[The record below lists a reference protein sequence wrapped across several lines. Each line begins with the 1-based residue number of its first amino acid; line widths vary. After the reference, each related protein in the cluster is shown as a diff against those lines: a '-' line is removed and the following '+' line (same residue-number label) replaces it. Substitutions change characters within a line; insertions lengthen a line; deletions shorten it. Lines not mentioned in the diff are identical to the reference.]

1 MANDDRRGAAWIATI
16 SAVIVIASFVASK
29 AARDAILLA
38 RFDVTRLPLF
48 ITISALTSLPVI
60 LVAGRL
66 MARWGPARLIPVL
79 NAASAAIS
87 IAEWLL
93 IGRAPRVIAVVVFFH
108 LATLGAVL
116 VSGFWSMVN
125 ERFDV
130 QSAKRHIARIGIGAT
145 LGGILGGVIAE
156 RSAVYLA
163 PDAILLVLA
172 GLQLTCA
179 VTLRLFGWEERRAPV
194 AAAPADTWLALRTAT
209 RSPLLR
215 VLGGLVILGA
225 IAAAVMDYIFKAD
238 IVRGASHDGVLRSLA
253 IFYIVTSVI
262 TAVVQLAMC
271 GPVIARLGVARSV
284 ATLPAA
290 ITAFGTAALA
300 VPIPV
305 VAAVARGAEAVTRNS
320 LYRAGYELIYAPL
333 VEDHK
338 RPAKLVLDVGADRI
352 GDVLG
357 AQLVGL
363 LVYALAEPR
372 TGLLI
377 ATVCVGAAAILLAI
391 RLPRSYTMALE
402 ESLLARASEPAAAP
416 AAADEPRPWITLD
429 GVPGLGQSGEF
440 PALSLRMRAAAP
452 SPRERSAPAPRPRRR
467 TPRDRDG
474 MPDAAADL
482 RSGDAGRIHRA
493 LSGGLTPELAPCAV
507 ELLGR
512 DDVARAAITALAA
525 VAPRCT
531 GMLVDAL
538 LDPRRDV
545 TVRRRLPA
553 VLLSGE
559 PRHASWGLWRALAD
573 PSFDVRY
580 RSGAVLARL
589 AAEGHLRG
597 VSTEDVFDV
606 VRRELVADRDAFA
619 RRQVLD
625 ELAGAIEDRAGAET
639 DAPTHRA
646 SAGLEHVFTM
656 LGLAL
661 PAEPLRI
668 ALHAVQTD
676 DPELRGTALEYLE
689 SILPPDVR
697 AQLWPLLEGDLTA
710 PPAAMRTAAEWP
722 AAAEAAGL
730 PPAATLISPA
740 PAAPRP
746 PRSHDEILDALRVS
760 YPKVLALLRQRPRH
774 A

>member
-1 MANDDRRGAAWIATI
+1 MAGDDQRGAAWIATI

-48 ITISALTSLPVI
+48 LTISALTSLPII

-66 MARWGPARLIPVL
+66 MVRWGPARLIPVL
-79 NAASAAIS
+79 NVASAAIS
-87 IAEWLL
+87 IAEWLM
-93 IGRAPRVIAVVVFFH
+93 IERAPRVIAVVVFFH

-145 LGGILGGVIAE
+145 LGGIFGGLIAE

-179 VTLRLFGWEERRAPV
+179 VTLRLFGWAERREP
-194 AAAPADTWLALRTAT
+194 AAVAPADTWHALRAAT
-209 RSPLLR
+209 GSPLLR

-253 IFYIVTSVI
+253 IFYTVTSVI
-262 TAVVQLAMC
+262 TAIVQVAVC
-271 GPVIARLGVARSV
+271 GPVISRLGVARSV

-290 ITAFGTAALA
+290 VTVFGIAALA
-300 VPIPV
+300 MPVPL
-305 VAAVARGAEAVTRNS
+305 VAAIARGAEAVTHNS
-320 LYRAGYELIYAPL
+320 VYRAGYELIYAPL

-377 ATVCVGAAAILLAI
+377 ATVCVGVAAMLLAL

-402 ESLLARASEPAAAP
+402 DSLLARASEPAAAP
-416 AAADEPRPWITLD
+416 ATDDEPRPWITLD

-440 PALSLRMRAAAP
+440 PALSLRMRAPAP
-452 SPRERSAPAPRPRRR
+452 PRKRAPAPRPRPRAA
-467 TPRDRDG
+467 RDRDR
-474 MPDAAADL
+474 MSDAIADL
-482 RSGDAGRIHRA
+482 RSGDAGRIQRV
-493 LSGGLTPELAPCAV
+493 LSGGLTPELASCAV
-507 ELLGR
+507 DLLGR
-512 DDVARAAITALAA
+512 DDVARAAITALGA

-538 LDPRRDV
+538 LDPRRDPA
-545 TVRRRLPA
+545 VRRRLPA

-559 PRHASWGLWRALAD
+559 PGHATWGLWRALGD

-580 RSGAVLARL
+580 RASAALARL
-589 AAEGHLRG
+589 AADGHLRG
-597 VSTEDVFDV
+597 VSTEDVFDA

-619 RRQVLD
+619 RHQVLD
-625 ELAGAIEDRAGAET
+625 ELAAAIEDPAGP
-639 DAPTHRA
+639 DAPVHRG
-646 SAGLEHVFTM
+646 SAGLEHVFTV

-697 AQLWPLLEGDLTA
+697 AQLWPLLEGDLAA
-710 PPAAMRTAAEWP
+710 PPPEMRTAAEWP
-722 AAAEAAGL
+722 AAAPAVVL
-730 PPAATLISPA
+730 PPAAELITPA

-746 PRSHDEILDALRVS
+746 PRSRDEIFESLRLS
-760 YPKVLALLRQRPRH
+760 YPKVLDRLRQRPRP

>member
-1 MANDDRRGAAWIATI
+1 MATEDQRSAWIATV

-38 RFDVTRLPLF
+38 RFDITSLPLF
-48 ITISALTSLPVI
+48 LTISAVTSLPII

-79 NAASAAIS
+79 NIVSAMLS
-87 IAEWLL
+87 LGEWLL
-93 IGRAPRVIAVVVFFH
+93 IADAPRAIAVVVFFH

-116 VSGFWSMVN
+116 VSGFWSIVN

-145 LGGILGGVIAE
+145 LGGIFGGVIAE

-172 GLQLTCA
+172 GLQLACA
-179 VTLRLFGWEERRAPV
+179 VTLRLFGRAKRRAPI
-194 AAAPADTWLALRTAT
+194 AAVPDEPWLALRAAT

-215 VLGGLVILGA
+215 ILGGLVILGA

-238 IVRGASHDGVLRSLA
+238 LVRGASHDGMLRSLA
-253 IFYIVTSVI
+253 IFYTVTSVI
-262 TAVVQLAMC
+262 TAVVQVAVC
-271 GPVIARLGVARSV
+271 GPLITRLGVARSV
-284 ATLPAA
+284 ATLPAT
-290 ITAFGTAALA
+290 ITAFGIAALA
-300 VPIPV
+300 MPIPL

-320 LYRAGYELIYAPL
+320 VYRAGYELIYAPL

-338 RPAKLVLDVGADRI
+338 RAAKLVLDVGADRV

-357 AQLVGL
+357 AQLIGL

-377 ATVCVGAAAILLAI
+377 ATVCVGAAAVVLAL

-402 ESLLARASEPAAAP
+402 ESLLARAPEPAAAP
-416 AAADEPRPWITLD
+416 AGDEPQPWITLD

-440 PALSLRMRAAAP
+440 PALSIRVRKPAP
-452 SPRERSAPAPRPRRR
+452 PSLARAPAPRSRRR
-467 TPRDRDG
+467 PATDRG
-474 MPDAAADL
+474 RHSVVDAIADL
-482 RSGDAGRIHRA
+482 RSGDAGRIQRA
-493 LSGGLTPELAPCAV
+493 LARGLSPELAPYAV
-507 ELLGR
+507 DLLGR
-512 DDVARAAITALAA
+512 DDIARPAITALGAI
-525 VAPRCT
+525 APRCT

-538 LDPRRDV
+538 LDPHRDLA
-545 TVRRRLPA
+545 VRRRLPA

-559 PRHASWGLWRALAD
+559 PAHASWGLWRALGD

-589 AAEGHLRG
+589 AADGHLRG
-597 VSTEDVFDV
+597 ISTDDVFDA
-606 VRRELVADRDAFA
+606 VRRELVADREAFA
-619 RRQVLD
+619 RHQVLD
-625 ELAGAIEDRAGAET
+625 ELAAAIDDRGA
-639 DAPTHRA
+639 DAPAQRGH
-646 SAGLEHVFTM
+646 AGLEHVFTV

-661 PAEPLRI
+661 PPEPLRI

-697 AQLWPLLEGDLTA
+697 AQLWPLLEGNLA
-710 PPAAMRTAAEWP
+710 ESLSAARTAAAP
-722 AAAEAAGL
+722 TVAL
-730 PPAATLISPA
+730 PPAAELIAPA
-740 PAAPRP
+740 PLPATPHA
-746 PRSHDEILDALRVS
+746 PRSHDEILESLRLS
-760 YPKVLALLRQRPRH
+760 YPRVLDRLRQRS

>member
-1 MANDDRRGAAWIATI
+1 MARDDQRGAAWIATV

-48 ITISALTSLPVI
+48 LTISALISLPII

-66 MARWGPARLIPVL
+66 MVRWGPARLIPVL
-79 NAASAAIS
+79 NAAGAAIS
-87 IAEWLL
+87 IAEWLM
-93 IGRAPRVIAVVVFFH
+93 IERAPRAIAVVVFFH
-108 LATLGAVL
+108 LATLGGVL

-179 VTLRLFGWEERRAPV
+179 VTLRMFGWAERRAPV
-194 AAAPADTWLALRTAT
+194 AAAPADTWLALRAAT

-225 IAAAVMDYIFKAD
+225 TAAAVMDYVFKAD
-238 IVRGASHDGVLRSLA
+238 IVRGASHDGVLHSLA

-262 TAVVQLAMC
+262 TAVVQLVLC
-271 GPVIARLGVARSV
+271 GPLISRLGVARSV
-284 ATLPAA
+284 GTLPATV
-290 ITAFGTAALA
+290 TAFGVAALA
-300 VPIPV
+300 FPAPV

-320 LYRAGYELIYAPL
+320 VYRAGYELIYAPL

-363 LVYALAEPR
+363 LVYALADPR

-377 ATVCVGAAAILLAI
+377 AAVCVGAVAVTLAV

-402 ESLLARASEPAAAP
+402 ESLLARAPEPAAAP
-416 AAADEPRPWITLD
+416 ATDDEPRPWITLD

-440 PALSLRMRAAAP
+440 PGLSIRMRKPAAP
-452 SPRERSAPAPRPRRR
+452 PRARAAPAPRSRRR
-467 TPRDRDG
+467 TAPGRDR
-474 MPDAAADL
+474 MSDALADL
-482 RSGDAGRIHRA
+482 RSGDAGRIQRA
-493 LSGGLTPELAPCAV
+493 LSGGLTPELAGCAV
-507 ELLGR
+507 DLLGR
-512 DDVARAAITALAA
+512 DDVARAAITTLGAI
-525 VAPRCT
+525 APRCT

-538 LDPRRDV
+538 LDPRREL
-545 TVRRRLPA
+545 TVRRRLPT

-559 PRHASWGLWRALAD
+559 PGHASWGLWRALGD

-580 RSGAVLARL
+580 RSGAALARL
-589 AAEGHLRG
+589 AAEGHLRE
-597 VSTEDVFDV
+597 VSAEDVFDA
-606 VRRELVADRDAFA
+606 VRRELVADPDAFT
-619 RRQVLD
+619 RHQVLD
-625 ELAGAIEDRAGAET
+625 ELAVAIEDRAGA
-639 DAPTHRA
+639 DAPVHRG
-646 SAGLEHVFTM
+646 SAGLEHVFTV

-697 AQLWPLLEGDLTA
+697 AQLWPLLEGDLAA
-710 PPAAMRTAAEWP
+710 PSPAMRTAGEWP
-722 AAAEAAGL
+722 AAEL
-730 PPAATLISPA
+730 PPAAALIAPA
-740 PAAPRP
+740 PPLAGPRP
-746 PRSHDEILDALRVS
+746 PRSRDEILDALRLS
-760 YPKVLALLRQRPRH
+760 YPKVLDRLRQRPRP

>member
-1 MANDDRRGAAWIATI
+1 MVRDDQRGAARIATI

-48 ITISALTSLPVI
+48 VTISALISLPII

-79 NAASAAIS
+79 SAASAAIS
-87 IAEWLL
+87 VAEWAM
-93 IGRAPRVIAVVVFFH
+93 IERAPRVIAVVVFFH
-108 LATLGAVL
+108 LATLGGVL

-156 RSAVYLA
+156 RSAVHLA

-179 VTLRLFGWEERRAPV
+179 VTLRMFGWAERREPV
-194 AAAPADTWLALRTAT
+194 AAAPGDTWLALRTAT
-209 RSPLLR
+209 GSPLLR

-225 IAAAVMDYIFKAD
+225 VAAAVMDYVFKAD

-262 TAVVQLAMC
+262 TAVVQLAVC
-271 GPVIARLGVARSV
+271 GPLIARLGVARSV
-284 ATLPAA
+284 ATLPTAV
-290 ITAFGTAALA
+290 TAFGIAALA
-300 VPIPV
+300 MPVPL
-305 VAAVARGAEAVTRNS
+305 VAAIARGAEAVTRNS

-377 ATVCVGAAAILLAI
+377 ATVCAGAAAMLLAL

-402 ESLLARASEPAAAP
+402 DSLLARASEPAAAP
-416 AAADEPRPWITLD
+416 ATDDEPQPWITLD
-429 GVPGLGQSGEF
+429 GVPGLGQAGEL
-440 PALSLRMRAAAP
+440 PALSLRMRAPAP
-452 SPRERSAPAPRPRRR
+452 SRERSPAPRSRRR
-467 TPRDRDG
+467 GAPDRDR
-474 MPDAAADL
+474 MFDAIADL
-482 RSGDAGRIHRA
+482 RSGDAGRIQRA
-493 LSGGLTPELAPCAV
+493 LSGGLTPELVPCAV
-507 ELLGR
+507 DLLGR
-512 DDVARAAITALAA
+512 DDVARAAITALGA

-538 LDPRRDV
+538 LDPRREL
-545 TVRRRLPA
+545 TVRRRLPT

-559 PRHASWGLWRALAD
+559 PGHASWGLWHALGD

-589 AAEGHLRG
+589 AADGHLRG
-597 VSTEDVFDV
+597 VSTEDVFDA
-606 VRRELVADRDAFA
+606 VRRELVDRDAFVRHQA
-619 RRQVLD
+619 LD
-625 ELAGAIEDRAGAET
+625 ELAAAIEERA
-639 DAPTHRA
+639 DADASVHRG
-646 SAGLEHVFTM
+646 SAGLEHVFTV

-697 AQLWPLLEGDLTA
+697 AQLWPLLEGDLAA
-710 PPAAMRTAAEWP
+710 PPPALRTAAEWP
-722 AAAEAAGL
+722 AAAL
-730 PPAATLISPA
+730 PPAAPLPPAAALISPV

-746 PRSHDEILDALRVS
+746 PRSHDEILDALRLS
-760 YPKVLALLRQRPRH
+760 YPKVLDRLRQRPRP

>member
-1 MANDDRRGAAWIATI
+1 MANDDQRGAAWIATI

-48 ITISALTSLPVI
+48 ITISALSSLPII

-66 MARWGPARLIPVL
+66 MVRWGPARLIPVV
-79 NAASAAIS
+79 NVASAAL
-87 IAEWLL
+87 AVGEWLL
-93 IGRAPRVIAVVVFFH
+93 IGRAPRAIAVVVFFH
-108 LATLGAVL
+108 LATLGGVL

-145 LGGILGGVIAE
+145 LGGIFGGVIAE
-156 RSAVYLA
+156 RAAVYLA

-179 VTLRLFGWEERRAPV
+179 VTLRLFGWSERRAPA
-194 AAAPADTWLALRTAT
+194 AAAPDEPWLALRAAT
-209 RSPLLR
+209 RTPLLR

-225 IAAAVMDYIFKAD
+225 IAAAIMDYVFKAD
-238 IVRGASHDGVLRSLA
+238 IVRGASHEGVLRSLA
-253 IFYIVTSVI
+253 IFYTVTSVI
-262 TAVVQLAMC
+262 TAVVQIAVCSPLL
-271 GPVIARLGVARSV
+271 ARLGVARSV
-284 ATLPAA
+284 ATLPTAVTVFGIAA
-290 ITAFGTAALA
+290 IAMP
-300 VPIPV
+300 VPL
-305 VAAVARGAEAVTRNS
+305 VAAIARGAEAVTRNS
-320 LYRAGYELIYAPL
+320 VYRAGYELIYAPL

-363 LVYALAEPR
+363 LVFALADPR

-377 ATVCVGAAAILLAI
+377 ATVCVGVTAVLLAL

-402 ESLLARASEPAAAP
+402 ESLLARGSEPAAAP
-416 AAADEPRPWITLD
+416 PAAPATDDEPRPWITLD
-429 GVPGLGQSGEF
+429 GVPSLGQSGEF
-440 PALSLRMRAAAP
+440 PALSIRMRKQ
-452 SPRERSAPAPRPRRR
+452 APARHRRPTPPPRPRRR
-467 TPRDRDG
+467 TPPGRD
-474 MPDAAADL
+474 PVLDAVADL
-482 RSGDAGRIHRA
+482 RSGDAGRIQRT
-493 LSGGLTPELAPCAV
+493 LSGGLTPELAPYAV
-507 ELLGR
+507 DLLGH
-512 DDVARAAITALAA
+512 DDVARAAITALAG

-531 GMLVDAL
+531 GLLVDAL
-538 LDPRRDV
+538 LDPGRDIAI
-545 TVRRRLPA
+545 RRRLPT

-559 PRHASWGLWRALAD
+559 PAHASWGLWRALGD

-589 AAEGHLRG
+589 AADGHLRG
-597 VSTEDVFDV
+597 VSPDDVFDA
-606 VRRELVADRDAFA
+606 VRRELVAGRDAFA
-619 RRQVLD
+619 GHQVLD
-625 ELAGAIEDRAGAET
+625 ELAAAIEDRAGA
-639 DAPTHRA
+639 DPPGHRG
-646 SAGLEHVFTM
+646 SAGLEHVFTV
-656 LGLAL
+656 LGLVL

-697 AQLWPLLEGDLTA
+697 AQLWPVLEGDFA
-710 PPAAMRTAAEWP
+710 APAAEPIAELPLAAEMI
-722 AAAEAAGL
+722 A
-730 PPAATLISPA
+730 PA

-746 PRSHDEILDALRVS
+746 PRSRDEIVDALRLS
-760 YPKVLALLRQRPRH
+760 YPKVLDRLRQRPRPV
-774 A
+774 

>member
-1 MANDDRRGAAWIATI
+1 MANDGQRGAAWVATI

-48 ITISALTSLPVI
+48 LTISAVTSLPII
-60 LVAGRL
+60 LAAGRL
-66 MARWGPARLIPVL
+66 MVRWGPARLIPVL
-79 NAASAAIS
+79 NVASAAL
-87 IAEWLL
+87 AFGEWLL

-108 LATLGAVL
+108 LATLGGVL

-145 LGGILGGVIAE
+145 LGGIFGGVIAE
-156 RSAVYLA
+156 RSAVHLA

-179 VTLRLFGWEERRAPV
+179 VTLRLFGWTERREP
-194 AAAPADTWLALRTAT
+194 AAALPDQPWLALRAAT
-209 RSPLLR
+209 RTPLLR

-225 IAAAVMDYIFKAD
+225 IAAGVMDYVFKAD

-253 IFYIVTSVI
+253 IFYTVTSVI
-262 TAVVQLAMC
+262 TAVVQIAVC
-271 GPVIARLGVARSV
+271 GPLITRLGVARSV
-284 ATLPAA
+284 ATLPTAV
-290 ITAFGTAALA
+290 TAFGIAALA
-300 VPIPV
+300 MPVPL

-320 LYRAGYELIYAPL
+320 VYRAGYELIYAPL

-338 RPAKLVLDVGADRI
+338 RSAKLVLDVGADRI

-363 LVYALAEPR
+363 LVYALADPR

-377 ATVCVGAAAILLAI
+377 ATVCVGAAAVVLAL

-416 AAADEPRPWITLD
+416 PPAADDEARPWITLD
-429 GVPGLGQSGEF
+429 GVPSLGQSGEF
-440 PALSLRMRAAAP
+440 PALSIRMRKP
-452 SPRERSAPAPRPRRR
+452 PPPRRRRPTPAPRSRRR
-467 TPRDRDG
+467 TAPGHD
-474 MPDAAADL
+474 PTLDAVADL
-482 RSGDAGRIHRA
+482 RSGDASRIQRA
-493 LSGGLTPELAPCAV
+493 LSGALTPELASYAV
-507 ELLGR
+507 DLLGR
-512 DDVARAAITALAA
+512 DDVARAAITALGG
-525 VAPRCT
+525 VAPHCT

-538 LDPRRDV
+538 LDRRRDIA
-545 TVRRRLPA
+545 VRRRLPA

-559 PRHASWGLWRALAD
+559 PAHASWGLWRALGD

-580 RSGAVLARL
+580 RSGAALARL
-589 AAEGHLRG
+589 AADGHLRG
-597 VSTEDVFDV
+597 VSTEDVFDA
-606 VRRELVADRDAFA
+606 VRRELLAGRDAFA
-619 RRQVLD
+619 RHQVLD
-625 ELAGAIEDRAGAET
+625 ELAAAIEQRADA
-639 DAPTHRA
+639 DAPAHRG
-646 SAGLEHVFTM
+646 SAGLEHVFTV

-661 PAEPLRI
+661 PSEPLRI

-697 AQLWPLLEGDLTA
+697 AQLWPLLESDLGPPRAA
-710 PPAAMRTAAEWP
+710 PTTE
-722 AAAEAAGL
+722 L
-730 PPAATLISPA
+730 PPAAELIAPV

-746 PRSHDEILDALRVS
+746 PRSRDEILDALRLS
-760 YPKVLALLRQRPRH
+760 YPKVLDRLRQRPRP